1 MIAVLRPEIKF
12 FSSLTDLDCFVS
24 FRVGS
29 KGGLSQ
35 GKRWELSSPHL
46 GMAVCDR
53 ESVTVRV
60 LLEWVLLEGLVSENP
75 NVSLV
80 QFSYILSGL
89 FFNVYD
95 CSILLPEEGIRL
107 QCRWL

>member
-35 GKRWELSSPHL
+35 GKRWELNSPHL
-46 GMAVCDR
+46 GMVVCDR

-60 LLEWVLLEGLVSENP
+60 LLEWVLLEGLVSGNP

-80 QFSYILSGL
+80 HSPTLSVG
-89 FFNVYD
+89 FFL
-95 CSILLPEEGIRL
+95 CI
-107 QCRWL
+107 